1 MKILT
6 TTNEKYVPVVSNLL
20 KTFEYYHPDVE
31 VIVSCVNVTQTSIEK
46 LASLNKNSSF
56 IIENINF
63 QTQEHEKN
71 YCAHNRVFHMPSLM
85 SRFKTDIFW
94 LDADVYLRGDISKF
108 FAWLQDYDFAIRAKA
123 MDPYRCNCGMVWTKY
138 TEQNVEILNEWSEE
152 AKKLDILNF
161 WYADQNSLNKVMH
174 NHINVLQDIKYST
187 FPEEYDGVSTNDK
200 SLIVHLKGPKKL
212 ELFSENK

>member
-1 MKILT
+1 
-6 TTNEKYVPVVSNLL
+6 
-20 KTFEYYHPDVE
+20 
-31 VIVSCVNVTQTSIEK
+31 
-46 LASLNKNSSF
+46 
-56 IIENINF
+56 
-63 QTQEHEKN
+63 
-71 YCAHNRVFHMPSLM
+71 
-85 SRFKTDIFW
+85 
-94 LDADVYLRGDISKF
+94 
-108 FAWLQDYDFAIRAKA
+108 

-138 TEQNVEILNEWSEE
+138 TEKNVEILNEWSEE

-212 ELFSENK
+212 EIFNENK